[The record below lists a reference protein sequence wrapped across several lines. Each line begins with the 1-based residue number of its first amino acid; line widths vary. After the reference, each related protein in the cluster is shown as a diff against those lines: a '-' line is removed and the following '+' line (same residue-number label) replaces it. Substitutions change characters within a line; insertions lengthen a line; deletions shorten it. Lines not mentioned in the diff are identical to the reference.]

1 MIDCDLC
8 PHYGTCKNVKQTVC
22 GIPTPPLA
30 ELSAKPAC
38 WVCYTCHY
46 LTLASKDAKKCDK
59 CQSKKEDLKMKTLF
73 TQIREHLDSLESR
86 AEQSE
91 SYNDDELFDKSTM
104 QDIAIILRN
113 LSAIQCKMLKN
124 IDLN

>member
-1 MIDCDLC
+1 
-8 PHYGTCKNVKQTVC
+8 
-22 GIPTPPLA
+22 
-30 ELSAKPAC
+30 
-38 WVCYTCHY
+38 
-46 LTLASKDAKKCDK
+46 
-59 CQSKKEDLKMKTLF
+59 MKTLF